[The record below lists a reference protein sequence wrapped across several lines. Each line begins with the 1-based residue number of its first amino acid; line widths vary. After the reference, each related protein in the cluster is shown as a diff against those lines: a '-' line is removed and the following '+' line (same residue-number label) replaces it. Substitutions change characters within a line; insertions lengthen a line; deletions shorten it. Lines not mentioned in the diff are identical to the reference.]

1 MTGSP
6 PFLTPCLYTLTGLYR
21 LKPPTHLLAFPIRQC
36 ALKPSYVAAGL
47 AVYAITAYMVYDIN
61 VTKKTPENKEL
72 PSQDAD
78 VSSIYDSTARSF
90 DNCVTWSEFL
100 GGVNGQRRYLV
111 RQAKGHV
118 LEVSVGTG
126 RNAKYYNLDY
136 TWGDWFRNMRWVE
149 SQRKRAVQLAKRE
162 LEADLASSGSTSGKE
177 ENLQVGP
184 DIGIDVS
191 TVSPW
196 VESRSN
202 DTEPTIGELKKRS
215 TQVRTLTFVDLSGPM
230 IEIARKKFERRYPG
244 YSPVQFLTQSAL
256 QPLPLGRI
264 TTLAYQQG
272 GFDFVLQS
280 MGLCSTPDPVRL
292 LRQLGKV
299 AHPDRGRILLLEHGK
314 GHWEWMNKY
323 LDSTASRH
331 AKKHGCWY
339 NRDIGKLVEESGLV
353 IERCKRKHFG
363 TLWIIEARPRR
374 ETDEAPKAAID
385 TARPTPSD
393 TTQGSEENNKH
404 SETLPRNPGWTTRV
418 WGSVKTLTGINSLKE
433 EDSGRNNTDS
443 QKKDD

>member
-1 MTGSP
+1 
-6 PFLTPCLYTLTGLYR
+6 
-21 LKPPTHLLAFPIRQC
+21 
-36 ALKPSYVAAGL
+36 
-47 AVYAITAYMVYDIN
+47 MVFDIN
-61 VTKKTPENKEL
+61 VSHKTPKNVEL
-72 PSQDAD
+72 PPQDAD

-100 GGVNGQRRYLV
+100 GGVNGQRRYLA

-136 TWGDWFRNMRWVE
+136 TWGDWFKNMRWVE
-149 SQRKRAVQLAKRE
+149 AQRKRAVLLAKRE
-162 LEADLASSGSTSGKE
+162 LEAKLASSDSGSGGDEKNQATPE
-177 ENLQVGP
+177 
-184 DIGIDVS
+184 IGINVS

-202 DTEPTIGELKKRS
+202 ATEPSLGELKKRS
-215 TQVRTLTFVDLSGPM
+215 TKVKTLTFVDLSGPM
-230 IEIARKKFERRYPG
+230 VDIARKKFERRYPG

-256 QPLPLGRI
+256 EPLPLGRI
-264 TTLAYQQG
+264 TEVAYQQG
-272 GFDFVLQS
+272 GFDYVLQS
-280 MGLCSTPDPVRL
+280 MGLCSTPDPIKL

-299 AHPDRGRILLLEHGK
+299 AHPDRGRILLLEHGR
-314 GHWEWMNKY
+314 GHWEWMNNY
-323 LDSTASRH
+323 LDSTASKH

-374 ETDEAPKAAID
+374 ETDETPKASVE
-385 TARPTPSD
+385 TARPTAKQPSAPSNTD
-393 TTQGSEENNKH
+393 QGSEENSRH
-404 SETLPRNPGWTTRV
+404 LQTSRGGPGWTTRV
-418 WGSVKTLTGINSLKE
+418 WGSVKTLTGMDSMKE
-433 EDSGRNNTDS
+433 EDPGRNIDS
-443 QKKDD
+443 KRKMIDISSTPDTK

>member
-1 MTGSP
+1 M
-6 PFLTPCLYTLTGLYR
+6 LTGLHR
-21 LKPPTHLLAFPIRQC
+21 LRPPTLSLGFPIRQC
-36 ALKPSYVAAGL
+36 ALKPSYVAVGF
-47 AVYAITAYMVYDIN
+47 AVYAVTAYMVYDIN
-61 VTKKTPENKEL
+61 IANKTPKDVEL
-72 PSQDAD
+72 PPQDAD

-100 GGVNGQRRYLV
+100 GGVNGQRRYLG

-136 TWGDWFRNMRWVE
+136 TWGDWFKNMRWVE
-149 SQRKRAVQLAKRE
+149 AQRKRAVLLAKRE
-162 LEADLASSGSTSGKE
+162 LEANLASSGPSSGQE
-177 ENLQVGP
+177 GNAQATPGVG
-184 DIGIDVS
+184 IEVS

-202 DTEPTIGELKKRS
+202 ATEQSLGELKKRS
-215 TQVRTLTFVDLSGPM
+215 TKVKTLTFVDLSGPM
-230 IEIARKKFERRYPG
+230 VDIARKKFERRYPG

-256 QPLPLGRI
+256 EPLPLGRI
-264 TTLAYQQG
+264 TSLAYQQG
-272 GFDFVLQS
+272 GFDYVLQS
-280 MGLCSTPDPVRL
+280 MGLCSTPDPVQL

-299 AHPDRGRILLLEHGK
+299 AHPDRGKILLLEHGK
-314 GHWEWMNKY
+314 GHWNWMNSY
-323 LDSTASRH
+323 LDSTASKH

-374 ETDEAPKAAID
+374 ETDETPKAPVNNAKPTALD
-385 TARPTPSD
+385 TI
-393 TTQGSEENNKH
+393 QGSEENNKH
-404 SETLPRNPGWTTRV
+404 PETVPGGPGWTSRV
-418 WGSVKTLTGINSLKE
+418 WGSVKTLTGMSSLKE
-433 EDSGRNNTDS
+433 EEEEEDPGRNTDS

>member
-1 MTGSP
+1 MKP
-6 PFLTPCLYTLTGLYR
+6 RTPS
-21 LKPPTHLLAFPIRQC
+21 LAFPIRQC
-36 ALKPSYVAAGL
+36 ALKPSYIAAGL
-47 AVYAITAYMVYDIN
+47 AVYAITAYMVYDVN
-61 VTKKTPENKEL
+61 VTNKRPGKVEL

-100 GGVNGQRRYLV
+100 GGVNGQRWYLA

-136 TWGDWFRNMRWVE
+136 TWRDWFKNMQWVE
-149 SQRKRAVQLAKRE
+149 SKRKRAVQLAKRE
-162 LEADLASSGSTSGKE
+162 LEAKLASSSSGSGQKE
-177 ENLQVGP
+177 KSQATPDVG
-184 DIGIDVS
+184 IEIS
-191 TVSPW
+191 AVSPW

-202 DTEPTIGELKKRS
+202 ASEPSLGELKKRS
-215 TQVRTLTFVDLSGPM
+215 TQVKTLTFVDLSAPM
-230 IEIARKKFERRYPG
+230 VDVARKKFERRYPG

-256 QPLPLGRI
+256 EPLPLGPI
-264 TTLAYQQG
+264 TTSAYQQG

-299 AHPDRGRILLLEHGK
+299 AHPDHGKILLLEHGK
-314 GHWEWMNKY
+314 GHWDWMNNY
-323 LDSTASRH
+323 LDSTASKH

-374 ETDEAPKAAID
+374 ETDETPKASIH
-385 TARPTPSD
+385 TARPTVKQQPRASD
-393 TTQGSEENNKH
+393 TFQGSEENNRH
-404 SETLPRNPGWTTRV
+404 LETLPGNPGWTTRV

-433 EDSGRNNTDS
+433 EDPGRNTDS